1 MGVLVSVVGVAEKAE
16 EEKEFKMP
24 DEGIEIRYDGSN
36 EIIVLHKNLDLQ
48 SLLGQLIKKQYKD
61 LQSFEA

>member
-1 MGVLVSVVGVAEKAE
+1 MSALGTTEKPE

-24 DEGIEIRYDGSN
+24 DEGIEIRYDIRH

-48 SLLGQLIKKQYKD
+48 SLLGKLIINQYKD